1 MSLGWFRCWRG
12 FRRPAEPDGRR
23 VLVEAIQQLP
33 PECRDV
39 FILHRSE
46 DMPLDEIAAHLR
58 IDRASA
64 EAHLAEA
71 LVRLCRAVDETEARQ
86 SSERS

>member
-1 MSLGWFRCWRG
+1 MSLGGVRCWLG
-12 FRRPAEPDGRR
+12 FRRAAEPTGHR
-23 VLVEAIQQLP
+23 VLVRAIQQLP
-33 PECRDV
+33 PQCRDV
-39 FILHRSE
+39 FILHRFG
-46 DMPLDEIAAHLR
+46 DMPLEEVAMHLG